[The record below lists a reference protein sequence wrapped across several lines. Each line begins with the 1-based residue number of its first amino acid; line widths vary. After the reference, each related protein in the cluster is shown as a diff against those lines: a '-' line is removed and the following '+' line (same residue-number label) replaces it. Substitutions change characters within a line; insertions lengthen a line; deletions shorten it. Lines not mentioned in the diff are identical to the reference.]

1 MKIFL
6 WGLLVFVL
14 GILGW
19 VVSVVLAVVT
29 GGQFKEVANLFGR
42 LAFGSLFVTI
52 LVAVVAWL
60 LKSRKKHD
68 THTQG

>member
-19 VVSVVLAVVT
+19 VVSVVLAVIT
-29 GGQFKEVANLFGR
+29 GGQIKWLANFFGVVAIGTLP
-42 LAFGSLFVTI
+42 ATI
-52 LVAVVAWL
+52 LLVVVGWIWHKGK
-60 LKSRKKHD
+60 KS
-68 THTQG
+68 